1 MAFTS
6 TSREDVE
13 EEWSTEMLNVAFAQ
27 VNTLLKNPLLTFT
40 PENCVQSSH
49 FQSFYLATKL
59 EQIIDVMWK
68 HLEKF
73 TRLRA
78 QFKLKLHTMVLAH
91 TSSPRVVMDSV
102 LKNPEETR
110 TLLEKVKLFSRK
122 KLVLALSKLLPLPRE
137 VLINIIDKVVE
148 IQDEGGPNETGLWKI
163 EDVEESKGEENIS
176 DLEINLEG
184 HYVAMSETY
193 GEIREEFSRILEKDL
208 SVLKILELFMKG
220 SNSDVIYV

>member
-122 KLVLALSKLLPLPRE
+122 RLVLALSKLLPLPRE
-137 VLINIIDKVVE
+137 VLINIIDKYVE
-148 IQDEGGPNETGLWKI
+148 IQDEEGPNDKGLWKI
-163 EDVEESKGEENIS
+163 EDVEESKGEEDIS
-176 DLEINLEG
+176 DLEINLED
-184 HYVAMSETY
+184 HYVAMSGTY
-193 GEIREEFSRILEKDL
+193 GAIREEFSRILEKDL

>member
-1 MAFTS
+1 MAFTLK
-6 TSREDVE
+6 SREDVE

-27 VNTLLKNPLLTFT
+27 VNTLSKDPLLTFT

-122 KLVLALSKLLPLPRE
+122 RLVLALSKLLPLPRE
-137 VLINIIDKVVE
+137 VLINIIDKYVE
-148 IQDEGGPNETGLWKI
+148 IQDEEGLWKI